1 MYRKL
6 ILRRLTILEIFAVL
20 TGLIYLGFISYHKR
34 IGWIFGC
41 VSSALYIVIC
51 WQQSLFIQ
59 SGLQFLYVI
68 LGVIGYINWNEQSKI
83 IINRLSYK
91 MHFALL
97 ILGLIICLFFGKL
110 MSMTSQNLPYLDAT
124 ISVFSIVATILA
136 TRSIL
141 ENWIYWIVCN
151 VLAIFL
157 FSSQGLQSTTFLYF
171 IYLLGSIFGL
181 YNWKKML
188 EAQSPKKSVE

>member
-1 MYRKL
+1 MTL
-6 ILRRLTILEIFAVL
+6 LEFIAALSGIV
-20 TGLIYLGFISYHKR
+20 YLGFISFHKR
-34 IGWIFGC
+34 MGWVFGC
-41 VSSALYIVIC
+41 VSSALYVAIC

-68 LGVIGYINWNEQSKI
+68 LGVIGYINWNKQSKI

-91 MHFALL
+91 MHFALF

-110 MSMTSQNLPYLDAT
+110 MSMTSQDLPYLDAT

-151 VLAIFL
+151 VLAIVL
-157 FSSQGLQSTTFLYF
+157 FSAQGLQVTTFLYL
-171 IYLLGSIFGL
+171 IYLLGSIFGY
-181 YNWKKML
+181 YNWKKMI
-188 EAQSPKKSVE
+188 EAQSHKKSVE